1 MNNKRKYDNM
11 ESTTTDILNAG
22 SSIYMEIDVLVGNPK
37 KVKFTNIKA
46 ININLNKENVNLTLY
61 SDGIMKGTVES
72 IQNKDIRS
80 KSINLDNLS
89 TIYHTDQK
97 TDTNNANN
105 GNDDPQKKTE
115 TQSDQ
120 SPKKIIIPID
130 GGSEEVHY
138 CYGCGQECNPCSQV
152 CGRCARDGNY

>member
-97 TDTNNANN
+97 N
-105 GNDDPQKKTE
+105 
-115 TQSDQ
+115 
-120 SPKKIIIPID
+120 
-130 GGSEEVHY
+130 
-138 CYGCGQECNPCSQV
+138 
-152 CGRCARDGNY
+152 

>member
-105 GNDDPQKKTE
+105 GNDDPQKKNGNPVRPE
-115 TQSDQ
+115 S
-120 SPKKIIIPID
+120 KKN
-130 GGSEEVHY
+130 HY
-138 CYGCGQECNPCSQV
+138 PH
-152 CGRCARDGNY
+152 